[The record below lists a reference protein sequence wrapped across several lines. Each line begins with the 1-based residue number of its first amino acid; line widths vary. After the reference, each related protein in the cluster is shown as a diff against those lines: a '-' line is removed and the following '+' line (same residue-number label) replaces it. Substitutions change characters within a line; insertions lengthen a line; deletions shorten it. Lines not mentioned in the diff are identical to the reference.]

1 MSVHTCG
8 GASAGGMEKLRR
20 AECSREQV
28 AAPHPAEGI
37 ETERGHWCFCD
48 FGENHGKQSKTYS
61 SRVKG

>member
-1 MSVHTCG
+1 MGVHTCG
-8 GASAGGMEKLRR
+8 GASAGGRERLRR

-48 FGENHGKQSKTYS
+48 FGEHHGK
-61 SRVKG
+61 